1 MAARLPPTRRW
12 RSLVPVTAIVALT
25 LALAVP
31 IAYTALGRAGG
42 YDVAK
47 AIWNA
52 ICQPSE
58 ARSVPVTGEARAVY
72 RPTSRAATGPQ
83 QSLGP
88 LAAAPVA
95 AFPVSTAPPPLMS
108 R

>member
-1 MAARLPPTRRW
+1 MIRRLPSTRRW
-12 RSLVPVTAIVALT
+12 RSLVPATAMIALT

-31 IAYTALGRAGG
+31 IAHTALGRVGG
-42 YDVAK
+42 YDVAN
-47 AIWNA
+47 AVWNA

-58 ARSVPVTGEARAVY
+58 AKAVGVVAEARAVH
-72 RPTSRAATGPQ
+72 RPAGRASTGP

-88 LAAAPVA
+88 AVSAPMA
-95 AFPVSTAPPPLMS
+95 AFPISAAPAPLIL

>member
-1 MAARLPPTRRW
+1 MARRLPSTRRW
-12 RSLVPVTAIVALT
+12 RSLVPATAMIALT

-31 IAYTALGRAGG
+31 IAHTALGRVGG
-42 YDVAK
+42 YEVAQ
-47 AIWNA
+47 AVWNA

-58 ARSVPVTGEARAVY
+58 AKSVGVVAEARAVY
-72 RPTSRAATGPQ
+72 RPLAIRASMGP

-88 LAAAPVA
+88 VASAPMA
-95 AFPVSTAPPPLMS
+95 AFPVSTPPAPLMP

>member
-1 MAARLPPTRRW
+1 MARRLHSTRRW
-12 RSLVPVTAIVALT
+12 RSLVPATAMIALT

-31 IAYTALGRAGG
+31 IAHTALGRVGG

-47 AIWNA
+47 AVWNA

-58 ARSVPVTGEARAVY
+58 AKSVGVVAEARAIY
-72 RPTSRAATGPQ
+72 RPVVRASLGP

-88 LAAAPVA
+88 VVAAPMA
-95 AFPVSTAPPPLMS
+95 AFPVSTAPAPLIS

>member
-1 MAARLPPTRRW
+1 M
-12 RSLVPVTAIVALT
+12 IALT

-31 IAYTALGRAGG
+31 IAHTALGRVGG

-47 AIWNA
+47 AVWNA

-58 ARSVPVTGEARAVY
+58 AKSVGVVAEARAVY
-72 RPTSRAATGPQ
+72 RPVVRASLGP

-88 LAAAPVA
+88 VASAPMA
-95 AFPVSTAPPPLMS
+95 AFPVSTPPAPLMS